1 MSDRMRLVAAAAALL
16 VAAPMTSLGTAPA
29 EQVVGQAKPERTI
42 TMKGVNPRPGVFLA
56 KGGVDPSYKE
66 RRAIMQRKVDGA
78 NRWSDWKKFRTDEDS
93 RYRTR
98 IAALERIGTVCYRVK
113 IKGNDTFKTSFS
125 RRTVC
130 IETEPA

>member
-1 MSDRMRLVAAAAALL
+1 MFNRMRLVAAAAALL
-16 VAAPMTSLGTAPA
+16 VAAPMASLGTAHA

-56 KGGVDPSYKE
+56 KGRVEPAYKE
-66 RRAIMQRKVDGA
+66 RYAIMQRKVDSA
-78 NRWSDWKKFRTDEDS
+78 SRWSDWKKFKTNEDS

-113 IKGNDTFKTSFS
+113 IKGNDKFKTSFS
-125 RRTVC
+125 RGAVC
-130 IETEPA
+130 VETEPA